1 MNEDYLD
8 IEQMLSQALGSDDQ
22 TKMRKVMTELMN
34 GRLRPL
40 PPISDYKKALDPAL
54 HDVMD
59 QQKRPNKL
67 INIDPASPDY
77 GNTRSVNINNQ
88 DGVPEKH
95 RIEEVA
101 RIAIAMQKL
110 IVKRSVGI
118 TFGNRVKYPSVR
130 ETEQEKKLYDAI
142 MRILKDNK
150 EDTLNRQVAHQVYG
164 FTEVAE
170 CWYTVEVNEG
180 HKNYT
185 DKETKYKVKVR
196 VFSPELGDTL
206 YPYFNEDMD
215 MTAFSRM
222 YTKKMSDGTKYTF
235 LETYTAENYYLWKA
249 SGDKTTATTENAWE
263 LVQGYPKENP
273 FGKIP
278 VIYGSQKEPDYAI
291 VQSEIDRM
299 EKLLS
304 NFADTN
310 DYHSSPKIVVKGS
323 VVGFCKKGE
332 AGGVLELSGDDA
344 EASYLAWNQAPES
357 VKLEYEKLKELVH
370 MLTQTPDLSW
380 ESVKG
385 LNVSGVALQL
395 MFMDAVLKVKEKEEI
410 WNDYLT
416 RRVNLLK
423 SIMAYID
430 TSLKDASKKL
440 LIDPVI
446 EPFLITDE
454 LAKANLQLN
463 LSGNKPLKS
472 RRSAMTDLGIDNVDA
487 ELELIEE
494 EEAEDSMF
502 EQNEPSMA

>member
-40 PPISDYKKALDPAL
+40 PPISDYKKALDPTL

-59 QQKRPNKL
+59 QQKRPNKM
-67 INIDPASPDY
+67 INIDPDSPDY

-88 DGVPEKH
+88 DGIPEKH

-101 RIAIAMQKL
+101 RIAIALQKL

-130 ETEQEKKLYDAI
+130 ETDQEKKLYDAI

-263 LVQGYPKENP
+263 LVQGYPKENVDKYLALFEGESIRKDPCNLRQPKGTGLCHRTVRDRQNGEAPVKLRRHQRLP
-273 FGKIP
+273 FFPKDRSEGKCRGLLQERRGRWCARAFGRRSGGKLP
-278 VIYGSQKEPDYAI
+278 
-291 VQSEIDRM
+291 RM
-299 EKLLS
+299 E
-304 NFADTN
+304 
-310 DYHSSPKIVVKGS
+310 PGS
-323 VVGFCKKGE
+323 
-332 AGGVLELSGDDA
+332 
-344 EASYLAWNQAPES
+344 
-357 VKLEYEKLKELVH
+357 
-370 MLTQTPDLSW
+370 
-380 ESVKG
+380 
-385 LNVSGVALQL
+385 
-395 MFMDAVLKVKEKEEI
+395 
-410 WNDYLT
+410 
-416 RRVNLLK
+416 
-423 SIMAYID
+423 
-430 TSLKDASKKL
+430 
-440 LIDPVI
+440 
-446 EPFLITDE
+446 
-454 LAKANLQLN
+454 
-463 LSGNKPLKS
+463 
-472 RRSAMTDLGIDNVDA
+472 
-487 ELELIEE
+487 
-494 EEAEDSMF
+494 
-502 EQNEPSMA
+502 